1 MTGIITG
8 QLSYVAGTSDTP
20 LLYQTVGAALEAAT
34 AKHRDRPAL
43 VVPHQN
49 IRWTYAELNQKATD
63 VAAGLIALGL
73 EPGDR
78 VGLWAPNCAEWVVTQ
93 FATAKAGLILV
104 NINPAYRT
112 SELEYALNKVGCKA
126 LVLASSFKSSDYI
139 GMLRE
144 IAPELDRCDAGKLKA
159 PRLPDLKTAIVI
171 DDHPPGGFMAFNTLD
186 QKINDDAATMVAD
199 LACTLQPDDPI
210 NIQFTSGTTG
220 FPKGATLTH
229 HSILNNGYFVAV
241 RQSFSEADILCIP
254 VPLYHCFGM
263 VMGVLGCITHGAAIV
278 LSGEA
283 FDPETV
289 LATVEAEKCTA
300 LYGVPTMFIAEL
312 EHASFGT
319 YDLSSL
325 RTGAMAG
332 SPCPIEVM
340 KRVISDMHMSEV
352 TIAYGMTETAPVSF
366 QSKKNDPLEKR
377 VGTVGQIHP
386 FVEVKIVGE
395 DGKTVTRTQQGELC
409 TRGYSV
415 MRGYWADD
423 ERTAESIDKAGW
435 MHTGDLATMD
445 QDGYVNITGRLKD
458 MIIRGGENIYP
469 REIEEFLFTHPA
481 VQDVQVFGIADDRM
495 GEEVCAW
502 VLLRDGEQTDEDQI
516 RAFCQGK
523 IAHYKVPRYIRFVRE
538 YPMTVTGKIQKFVMR
553 DMMQDELQQD
563 RTLTP

>member
-1 MTGIITG
+1 MTN

-20 LLYQTVGAALEAAT
+20 LLYQTIGTALDDAAKQHGE
-34 AKHRDRPAL
+34 RPAL
-43 VVPHQN
+43 IVPHQN
-49 IRWTYAELNQKATD
+49 VRWSYAELNQKATG
-63 VAAGLIALGL
+63 VAANLIALGL
-73 EPGDR
+73 APGDR

-126 LVLASSFKSSDYI
+126 LVLASTFKSSNYVS
-139 GMLRE
+139 MLRE
-144 IAPELDRCDAGKLKA
+144 IAPELDSCEAGALKA
-159 PRLPDLKTAIVI
+159 ARLPALKTAIVI
-171 DDHPPGGFMAFNTLD
+171 DDTPHKGFLAFTSLEQEPAGTAMEQIAN
-186 QKINDDAATMVAD
+186 
-199 LACTLQPDDPI
+199 LASTLQPDDPI

-220 FPKGATLTH
+220 FPKGATLSH
-229 HSILNNGYFVAV
+229 HSILNNGYFVAA
-241 RQSFSEADILCIP
+241 RQSFSKTDKLCIP

-278 LSGEA
+278 LPGEA
-283 FDPETV
+283 FDPEGA

-312 EHASFGT
+312 EHPNFDN

-340 KRVISDMHMSEV
+340 KRVISDMHMTEV

-366 QSKKNDPLEKR
+366 QSKKDDPLNKR

-386 FVEVKIVGE
+386 FVEVKIVDE
-395 DGKTVTRTQQGELC
+395 AGKTVARTEQGELC

-415 MRGYWADD
+415 MQGYWADE
-423 ERTAESIDKAGW
+423 ERTSEAIDKAGW

-445 QDGYVNITGRLKD
+445 EDGYVNITGRLKD

-469 REIEEFLFTHPA
+469 REIEEFLYTHPA
-481 VQDVQVFGIADDRM
+481 VQDVQVFGIPDDRM

-502 VLLRDGEQTDEDQI
+502 ILLRDNEEINEDNI
-516 RAFCQGK
+516 REFCTGK
-523 IAHYKVPRYIRFVRE
+523 IAHYKVPRFIRFVEE

-553 DMMQDELQQD
+553 DAMKEELAK
-563 RTLTP
+563 TGS